1 MGERRILKEDVLT
14 KQKSGRKLTALLC
27 SDFLI
32 LLNDGQLYR
41 MVSRCDSGSRANSL
55 TPALKQPM
63 PLEELVVREVPSGV
77 RGRDDLAFQL
87 VHAGSDKI
95 NLRCSSARA
104 CHAWMHAIDS
114 ARQEC
119 LTASVSRSD
128 TVAKTFSSF
137 LLLHISASRT

>member
-1 MGERRILKEDVLT
+1 MGERRILKEDVVT

-41 MVSRCDSGSRANSL
+41 MVSDHNITPRDTTL
-55 TPALKQPM
+55 TLALTQPM
-63 PLEELVVREVPSGV
+63 PLEELVVREVPAGV

-87 VHAGSDKI
+87 VHGGSDKI

-104 CHAWMHAIDS
+104 CHAWMHAIDT

-119 LTASVSRSD
+119 LTASVSLRGL
-128 TVAKTFSSF
+128 VVV
-137 LLLHISASRT
+137 R